1 MVRKAERYPY
11 SSQRA
16 YLGLEPAGVVD
27 VDPVLRRFGAREA
40 VARKRFSQS
49 VAAGAK
55 LGHQEQFYETDS
67 GVLGSDEFVDEMIH
81 SIGEFDTRAAAQRR
95 KSKAT
100 PRKLK
105 AEILIRAV
113 EKVCD
118 ISREDFCGPSKEA
131 KAVFA
136 KEALILSGRDLGFTA
151 TALSRIARLSLASVS
166 RRSDSARQRS
176 ATNPELA
183 AASKHIIK
191 QYKRDA
197 KES

>member
-1 MVRKAERYPY
+1 MVRKAERYPF

-16 YLGLEPAGVVD
+16 YLGVEPAGVVD
-27 VDPVLRRFGAREA
+27 VDPVLRRFAVRKA
-40 VARKRFSQS
+40 VARERFSQF

-55 LGHQEQFYETDS
+55 LGHQEQFYETDR
-67 GVLGSDEFVDEMIH
+67 GVLGSEKFVDEMIH
-81 SIGEFDTRAAAQRR
+81 SIGEFDTRAAVRRR

-100 PRKLK
+100 PRKLR

-151 TALSRIARLSLASVS
+151 TALSRIVRLSLASVS

-176 ATNPELA
+176 ATNIELA
-183 AASKHIIK
+183 AA
-191 QYKRDA
+191 YKRIVR
-197 KES
+197 KYKREPRES

>member
-11 SSQRA
+11 SSHRT
-16 YLGLEPAGVVD
+16 YLGMEDAGIVD
-27 VDPVLRRFGAREA
+27 VDPVLRRFGARKA
-40 VARKRFSQS
+40 VARERFSLF

-55 LGHQEQFYETDS
+55 LGHQEQFYETES
-67 GVLGSDEFVDEMIH
+67 GVLGSEEFVDEMIH
-81 SIGEFDTRAAAQRR
+81 RIGEFDTRAAAARR

-105 AEILIRAV
+105 AAILIRAV
-113 EKVCD
+113 EKVCG
-118 ISREDFCGPSKEA
+118 ISRKDFCGPSKEA

-151 TALSRIARLSLASVS
+151 TALSRIACLSLASVS

-176 ATNPELA
+176 ADSPELA
-183 AASKHIIK
+183 KAYNRIIR
-191 QYKRDA
+191 QYKRETR
-197 KES
+197 ES